1 MNMGD
6 KTNDE
11 YGVPEYTETN
21 APLLRKVIGKR
32 LLESKITIPHFYL
45 FDEVNMEKAAS
56 FRKELNK
63 DGNSR
68 ISYND
73 IIVKAGALALMEYPG
88 CNVSY
93 EDDKIRQYSAANI
106 NIAVSI
112 EGGLLI
118 PVLRNC
124 EKKNLS
130 QISVEA
136 KVLVEKA
143 RTKKLRPREGMGGT
157 FTISNL
163 GVFGLEGSF
172 SIINPPQALILTTGV
187 IKDVPVVEDGK
198 LAVGLRM
205 KMTLSCD
212 HRAVDGAI
220 GAEFL
225 GYVKKIL
232 EDPEEYM
239 A

>member
-1 MNMGD
+1 MSE
-6 KTNDE
+6 KTNNE
-11 YGVPEYTETN
+11 YQAPDYTETN

-32 LLESKITIPHFYL
+32 LLESKLTIPHFYL
-45 FDEVNMEKAAS
+45 FDEVNMEKAS
-56 FRKELNK
+56 QFRKELNEGGK
-63 DGNSR
+63 TK

-73 IIVKAGALALMEYPG
+73 IIVKAGALALVKYKG

-93 EDDKIRQYSAANI
+93 EDDKIRQYKTANI

-124 EKKNLS
+124 EQKNLF
-130 QISVEA
+130 QISEEA

-143 RTKKLRPREGMGGT
+143 RSKKLRPREGMGGT

-187 IKDVPVVEDGK
+187 IKEVPVVEDGK
-198 LAVGLRM
+198 ITSGLRM
-205 KMTLSCD
+205 KITLSCD
-212 HRAVDGAI
+212 HRAIDGAI

-225 GYVKKIL
+225 VYVKTVL
-232 EDPEEYM
+232 EDPKEYM
-239 A
+239 G

>member
-1 MNMGD
+1 MSEKANE
-6 KTNDE
+6 E
-11 YGVPEYTETN
+11 YGAPEYIETS

-32 LLESKITIPHFYL
+32 LLESKLTIPHFYL
-45 FDEVNMEKAAS
+45 FDEVNMEKAARL
-56 FRKELNK
+56 RKVLNK
-63 DGNSR
+63 DGKNR

-73 IIVKAGALALMEYPG
+73 IIVKAGALALVEYPG

-124 EKKNLS
+124 EQKSLF
-130 QISVEA
+130 QISEEA

-143 RTKKLRPREGMGGT
+143 RSKKLRPREGMGGT

-198 LAVGLRM
+198 ITIGLRM

-225 GYVKKIL
+225 AYVKKIL

>member
-1 MNMGD
+1 MSEKKD
-6 KTNDE
+6 IE
-11 YGVPEYTETN
+11 YAAPDYTETS
-21 APLLRKVIGKR
+21 APLLRRVIGKR
-32 LLESKITIPHFYL
+32 LLESKLTIPHFYL
-45 FDEVNMEKAAS
+45 FDEVDMENAAR
-56 FRKELNK
+56 FRNQLNS
-63 DGNSR
+63 GPEGR

-73 IIVKAGALALMEYPG
+73 IIVKAGALALVRYPE

-93 EDDKIRQYSAANI
+93 QDDRIRQYKSVNI

-124 EKKNLS
+124 EKKNLF
-130 QISVEA
+130 QISEEA
-136 KVLVEKA
+136 KALVEKA
-143 RTKKLRPREGMGGT
+143 RSKKLRPREGMGGT

-187 IKDVPVVEDGK
+187 IKEVPVVRDGK
-198 LAVGLRM
+198 ITPGLRM
-205 KMTLSCD
+205 KITLSCD

-225 GYVKKIL
+225 AYVKAIL
-232 EDPEEYM
+232 EDPEEHM
-239 A
+239 G